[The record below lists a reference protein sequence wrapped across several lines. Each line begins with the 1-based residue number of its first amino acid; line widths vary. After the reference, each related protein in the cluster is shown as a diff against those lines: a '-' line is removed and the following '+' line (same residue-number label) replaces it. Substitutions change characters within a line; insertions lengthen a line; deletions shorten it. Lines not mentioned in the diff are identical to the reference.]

1 MRNLLQEQT
10 VTSLLQASEVMKS
23 SHMLFARTCRI
34 LCRGLCSTS
43 GHSTLP
49 ETTANLKTLHASI
62 QHVEKMTHIQTFF
75 FCLTLQIGVF
85 FYLVEAHS
93 SSSYSNKI
101 NFCSSMPFLYL
112 RGELPNRKMNHGDNF
127 KFWKHRSA
135 VPTFPPLLCCVF
147 VSC

>member
-1 MRNLLQEQT
+1 M
-10 VTSLLQASEVMKS
+10 TSLLQASEVMKS
-23 SHMLFARTCRI
+23 SHTLFARTCRI

-49 ETTANLKTLHASI
+49 ETTANLKTLHARI

-75 FCLTLQIGVF
+75 FLSYSANRGF
-85 FYLVEAHS
+85 FLLGRAHS
-93 SSSYSNKI
+93 SSLYSNKI

-112 RGELPNRKMNHGDNF
+112 RGELPNRKMDHRDTF
-127 KFWKHRSA
+127 KFWKHWTA